1 MMAENEKL
9 QNENQIEEVEKDPQ
23 VTELD
28 DDNLED
34 VSGGMERTV
43 DGFEPIAD
51 TNNNCLC

>member
-1 MMAENEKL
+1 MAENEKL

-28 DDNLED
+28 DNNLED

-43 DGFEPIAD
+43 DGFEPVAD